1 MKTEIRISAE
11 LSFASSPAALN
22 LLDASLSQADL
33 TLDFSDLK
41 QVDSSAV
48 ALLLE
53 WQRRASAAQCT
64 LRLIHLPANLLQ
76 LIAVYGLSHFF
87 YNASESESSC

>member
-1 MKTEIRISAE
+1 MKTEIRIGAQ
-11 LSFASSPAALN
+11 LNFASSPAALN
-22 LLDASLSQADL
+22 LLDASLSQAEL
-33 TLDFSDLK
+33 TLDFSDVT

-53 WQRRASAAQCT
+53 WQRRANAAQCQ
-64 LRLIHLPANLLQ
+64 LRLIHLPENLLQ

-87 YNASESESSC
+87 YHAT